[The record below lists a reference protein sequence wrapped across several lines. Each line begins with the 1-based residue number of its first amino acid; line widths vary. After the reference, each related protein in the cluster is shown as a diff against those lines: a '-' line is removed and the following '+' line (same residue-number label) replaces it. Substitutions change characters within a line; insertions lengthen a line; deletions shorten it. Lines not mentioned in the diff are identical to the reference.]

1 MGYLA
6 TQMLVFLTIAMVI
19 GAIVGWLVTRFVYRQ
34 HDAQCRT
41 ELAGL
46 RRNYAD
52 VALQNATLHGQ
63 LRQLQKVLHKISTPP
78 SDTDYGKFLQ
88 LRKALE
94 KTRRQYQ
101 SLLDQFHQQEASLA
115 QLSTELQASKQALAG
130 LQVEVTNRQVPIA
143 VLPPAPASSGLENRD
158 DLTLIQGINQRLAS
172 TLQALGI
179 VTYRQ
184 VAEFTSDDVHHI
196 QRIIG
201 TDITPPVEGWAQHAR
216 SLFQQQHPPLQA

>member
-6 TQMLVFLTIAMVI
+6 TQILVFLTIAMLV

-52 VALQNATLHGQ
+52 VALQNTTLHRE

-94 KTRRQYQ
+94 KTRRQY
-101 SLLDQFHQQEASLA
+101 EG
-115 QLSTELQASKQALAG
+115 LAG
-130 LQVEVTNRQVPIA
+130 SIPSAENQPCPLKRGIASQQAGTGGVTDGSDQ
-143 VLPPAPASSGLENRD
+143 PAS
-158 DLTLIQGINQRLAS
+158 
-172 TLQALGI
+172 
-179 VTYRQ
+179 TYRG
-184 VAEFTSDDVHHI
+184 VAAYTCQ
-196 QRIIG
+196 QRAG
-201 TDITPPVEGWAQHAR
+201 KP
-216 SLFQQQHPPLQA
+216 